1 MLGKPFFG
9 DRLGYINISCLL
21 SAPSKSMNKAEL
33 IQIIIHQLEEK
44 LRIAHASTQR
54 AIDAATDEE
63 TVPEHKYDTLALE
76 ASYLAHGQAM
86 RVQESEDELRQ
97 YRSMVIRDFT
107 DAPIG
112 VGAYVVLVDENNIE
126 KHFFI
131 GPCSGG
137 LTVAWQDQEVFV
149 LTAKS
154 PLGRALLGKE
164 EGEEFEMKIGDKTTC
179 YEVVTVF

>member
-1 MLGKPFFG
+1 M
-9 DRLGYINISCLL
+9 
-21 SAPSKSMNKAEL
+21 SKADL
-33 IQIIIHQLEEK
+33 VQIIIQQLEEK
-44 LRIAHASTQR
+44 LQVAHASTQR

-86 RVQESEDELRQ
+86 RVQESEEELRQ
-97 YRSMVIRDFT
+97 YRALVLRDFT
-107 DAPIG
+107 DTPIG
-112 VGAYVVLVDENNIE
+112 VGAYVVLEDGHSNE
-126 KHFFI
+126 KCFFI

-137 LTVAWQDQEVFV
+137 VTVKWQDKDVFV

-164 EGEEFEMKIGDKTTC
+164 EGDEVIVEIGDKTTC